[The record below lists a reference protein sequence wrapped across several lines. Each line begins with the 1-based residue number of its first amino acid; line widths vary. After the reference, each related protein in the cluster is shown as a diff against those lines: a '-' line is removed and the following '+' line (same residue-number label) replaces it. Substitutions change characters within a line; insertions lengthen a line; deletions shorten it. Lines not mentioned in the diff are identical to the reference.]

1 MRTATLLFAVACF
14 AAAALLSLPALAMGG
29 VELVTFVA
37 AQAAP
42 VADPKLVNIAVHAA
56 GIAVAIRG
64 LVALLKSPI
73 GGLLWL
79 KVPTPVRLLVLA
91 ILCAIAVGAESL
103 AAGKPLAEAIFIAIG
118 GLGAAITTREIQA
131 SLTAKR

>member
-1 MRTATLLFAVACF
+1 MRTATLLLAVACF
-14 AAAALLSLPALAMGG
+14 AAAALLSLPVLAFGG
-29 VELVTFVA
+29 YELAVFVA
-37 AQAAP
+37 AQAPA
-42 VADPKLVNIAVHAA
+42 VDPKLLNIAAHAA

-91 ILCAIAVGAESL
+91 VLCAIAVGAESL
-103 AAGKPLAEAIFIAIG
+103 AVGKPLAEAIFVAIG

-131 SLTAKR
+131 SLTAKRR